1 MRYARLQWL
10 SFATTEHALQTLH
23 NLHRNSSTTRMFRF
37 FVVVCA
43 IAVAFAAGPGFTVQ
57 TRMVHAGCEPENIAY
72 TVVPPITLSTTFIQA
87 YPGKKPGID
96 DANSYGAGY
105 FYSRQSNPTRG
116 IFERALASTE
126 DAKHCSAF
134 SSGLAASQSVIQLL
148 NTGDHVIAL
157 DDLYGGT
164 SSYFRQIAT
173 PGMGIDFS
181 FMNLDDISKVEAAI
195 TPKTRMIWLESPSN
209 PLLKTTD
216 IRKITAL
223 AKRRGLVVVV
233 DSTFMSPYLQHPLKL
248 GADVVLHSVTKYIA
262 GHSDVLMGAVL
273 TDSDAINTKLRTLQN
288 LAGAVP
294 SPFDCYLA
302 LRGLKTLALRM
313 EASQRNAQRVAEF
326 LEKHPL
332 IEQVNYPGLASYP
345 QRALAQSQT
354 DGAGAVMAIFIKGG
368 LKTAGKFLSELKVF
382 GLAVS
387 LGAVESLACSPAIMT
402 HAGVP
407 VEAREKIGLTDSLIR
422 LSIGIES
429 SEDLVA
435 DLKQALDKAASA

>member
-1 MRYARLQWL
+1 
-10 SFATTEHALQTLH
+10 
-23 NLHRNSSTTRMFRF
+23 
-37 FVVVCA
+37 
-43 IAVAFAAGPGFTVQ
+43 
-57 TRMVHAGCEPENIAY
+57 MVHAGCEPEHIAY
-72 TVVPPITLSTTFIQA
+72 SVVPPITLSTTFIQA

-96 DANSYGAGY
+96 DPSSYGNGY

-116 IFERALASTE
+116 LFERALAATE
-126 DAKHCSAF
+126 DAKHCAAF

-148 NTGDHVIAL
+148 NSGDHVIAL

-164 SSYFRQIAT
+164 SSYFRQVAT
-173 PGMGIDFS
+173 PGMGIDFT
-181 FMNLDDISKVEAAI
+181 FMNLDDIAKVEAAI
-195 TPKTRMIWLESPSN
+195 TPKTRMVWLESPSN

-216 IRKITAL
+216 IRKITAM
-223 AKRRGLVVVV
+223 AKRRGLIVVV
-233 DSTFMSPYLQHPLKL
+233 DSTFMSPYLQHPLGM
-248 GADVVLHSVTKYIA
+248 GADVVVHSVTKYIA

-273 TDSDAINTKLRTLQN
+273 TNSDALNTKLRSLQN

-302 LRGLKTLALRM
+302 MRGLKTLGIRM
-313 EASQRNAQRVAEF
+313 EASQRNAQKVAEF

-345 QRALAQSQT
+345 QKALARTQSA
-354 DGAGAVMAIFIKGG
+354 GSGAVMAIFIKGG
-368 LKTAGKFLSELKVF
+368 LKAAGKFLQELKVF

-402 HAGVP
+402 HASVP

-422 LSIGIES
+422 LSIGIENTD
-429 SEDLVA
+429 DLIH
-435 DLKQALDKAASA
+435 DLDQALNKAASEM